1 MTGLGDY
8 PGGPRI
14 GLREVL
20 ADDLLVFYQHQ
31 LDPEASWMAAFTPPN
46 PADRRA
52 FLTRWARALRGR
64 AVTARTV
71 LVDERI
77 AGTVLGHDEDG
88 RPEGSYWIGREVWDR
103 GVATAALAAFLT
115 ELTVRPVYAGAAKDT
130 AGSLRVLAKC
140 GFQVVGEDR
149 GFANARGAVIE
160 EFLLELSPGLPA
172 GN

>member
-1 MTGLGDY
+1 MTGPGAR

-46 PADRRA
+46 PANREA
-52 FLTRWARALRGR
+52 FLTRWARALRGHM
-64 AVTARTV
+64 VTARTV

-77 AGTVLGHDEDG
+77 AGTVLRSDDDG
-88 RPEGSYWIGREVWDR
+88 RPEVSYWIGREFWDR
-103 GVATAALAAFLT
+103 GVATAALTAFLT
-115 ELTVRPVYAGAAKDT
+115 ELTVRPLYARAAKDN

-140 GFQVVGEDR
+140 GFRVVAQDR

-160 EFLLELSPGLPA
+160 EFLLELPAGLPA
-172 GN
+172 GR